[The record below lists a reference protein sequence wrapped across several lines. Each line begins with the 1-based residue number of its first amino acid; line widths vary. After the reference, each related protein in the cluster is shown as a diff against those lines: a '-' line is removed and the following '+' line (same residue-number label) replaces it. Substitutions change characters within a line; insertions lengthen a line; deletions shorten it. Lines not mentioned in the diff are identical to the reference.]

1 MTISDVVLEI
11 GRIKPH
17 AYTEDTLRR
26 WLSEL
31 DGKVWEDL
39 MCHYQP
45 AEMQPALPYAAKDT
59 LAVLL
64 IPFPHEDVY
73 IKWLCAQIDY
83 HNGDVERYNNSMMM
97 FAEEYQTF
105 VDSYTRSH
113 VGKAVKLKGLR
124 GTIA

>member
-17 AYTEDTLRR
+17 SYTEDTLRR

-39 MCHYQP
+39 MCHYLP
-45 AEMQPALPYAAKDT
+45 ADEKPSLPYAADDT
-59 LAVLL
+59 LAALL

-73 IKWLCAQIDY
+73 IKFLGAQIDF

-97 FAEEYQTF
+97 FTEQYQTF
-105 VDSYTRSH
+105 VDSFTRSH
-113 VGKAVKLKGLR
+113 MGRDVPLRGLR